1 MSNTKTH
8 KEIRSHIL
16 FKEKDRQYESCKIA
30 NSRLGEEIAICHN
43 TIQVLREK
51 IEHLEEQLNPK
62 L

>member
-1 MSNTKTH
+1 MTDTKTH

-30 NSRLGEEIAICHN
+30 NDRLGEEITICHSI
-43 TIQVLREK
+43 IQELREK

-62 L
+62 I